1 MYALCFRRDLTGE
14 ASVRLVDMFKL
25 AYKALVDRKIRS
37 VLTVVGITV
46 GSAIILALIASS
58 SGLNAGITA
67 NIQKTGTNILNIRNS
82 GGFYSAGATNT
93 YLLSQTDVSYLES
106 LPNVVHVYPYYSF
119 GASVVSGG
127 SSLSASVIGI
137 DLSALP
143 ILYNGLTVAE
153 GSIPLTGDATSAAIG
168 WSIANPVS
176 GTPIGVHQMVE
187 MTVSGVGSRGSA
199 PFAVLA
205 SAILTQYGTA
215 LFSNIDDTVFISF
228 QAATYLAKSPYF
240 RGIFVVVDNTD
251 DVLNVDNTITAHYGS
266 NVRVIYPGQ
275 VLSSIQSITGQLT
288 VFLGSIGAVSLFVAT
303 VGIVNTMYVS
313 VMERT
318 REIGILKAIGY
329 RPSEIMGMFL
339 SEAALTGA
347 IGGVTGLMLGYALS
361 FLMGGELAGS
371 TFGGRIGGVA
381 VGNTGAVVP
390 IFSTELITFALT
402 FPVLLA
408 TVAGLYPAWRAARM
422 NAVAALKY
430 E

>member
-1 MYALCFRRDLTGE
+1 MQII
-14 ASVRLVDMFKL
+14 DMFKL
-25 AYKALVDRKIRS
+25 ASKALIDRKIRS
-37 VLTVVGITV
+37 VLTVLGITV

-67 NIQKTGTNILNIRNS
+67 NIQKTGANILTIRNA
-82 GGFYSAGATNT
+82 GGFFSAGSTNT
-93 YLLSQTDVSYLES
+93 YQLSQSDVTYLKS

-119 GASVVSGG
+119 GASILSGG
-127 SSLSASVIGI
+127 STLSASIIGI

-153 GSIPLTGDATSAAIG
+153 GAIPLAGDTTSAAVG

-176 GTPIGVHQMVE
+176 GTPIGLHQMVE
-187 MTVSGVGSRGSA
+187 MTVTGIKGAKSGISY
-199 PFAVLA
+199 AVLA

-228 QAATYLAKSPYF
+228 QAATYLSKTPYF
-240 RGIFVVVDNTD
+240 NGIYVVVDNTD
-251 DVLNVDNTITAHYGS
+251 DVATVQNTITTYYGS
-266 NVRVIYPGQ
+266 NARVISPGQ
-275 VLSSIQSITGQLT
+275 ILSSIQSITGQLT

-329 RPSEIMGMFL
+329 RPKQIMGMFL

-347 IGGVTGLMLGYALS
+347 VGGVTGLMLGYALS

-371 TFGGRIGGVA
+371 TFGGRFGGP
-381 VGNTGAVVP
+381 GGGGGAAAIVP
-390 IFSTELITFALT
+390 VFSTELIIFALV
-402 FPVLLA
+402 FPVILA
-408 TVAGLYPAWRAARM
+408 TAAGLYPAWRASRM

>member
-1 MYALCFRRDLTGE
+1 M
-14 ASVRLVDMFKL
+14 LVTDMFKL
-25 AYKALVDRKIRS
+25 AAKALLDRKIRS
-37 VLTVVGITV
+37 VLTILGITV

-58 SGLNAGITA
+58 SGLSAGITA
-67 NIQKTGTNILNIRNS
+67 NIQKTGANILTIRNS
-82 GGFYSAGATNT
+82 GGFFASGSSNT
-93 YLLSQTDVSYLES
+93 YQLSQTDLTYLKS
-106 LPNVVHVYPYYSF
+106 IPGVVQAYPYFSYSASIVN
-119 GASVVSGG
+119 GGASLEASVV
-127 SSLSASVIGI
+127 GI

-153 GSIPLTGDATSAAIG
+153 GTIPLSGDTTSAAIG

-176 GTPIGVHQMVE
+176 GTPIGLHQL
-187 MTVSGVGSRGSA
+187 VSMSLTGIKGAKSA
-199 PFAVLA
+199 VSYAVLA

-215 LFSNIDDTVFISF
+215 LFSNIDDTVYISF
-228 QAATYLAKSPYF
+228 QAATILSKTPYF
-240 RGIFVVVDNTD
+240 NGIYVVVDNTA
-251 DVLNVDNTITAHYGS
+251 DVANVQNTITTYYGS
-266 NVRVIYPGQ
+266 NVRVISPGQ
-275 VLSSIQSITGQLT
+275 ILSSIQGITGQLT

-329 RPSEIMGMFL
+329 RPKQIMGMFL

-347 IGGVTGLMLGYALS
+347 VGGVTGLILGYALS

-371 TFGGRIGGVA
+371 TISFGRGPGG
-381 VGNTGAVVP
+381 GGGAAIVP
-390 IFSTELITFALT
+390 VFSTELIIFALT

-408 TVAGLYPAWRAARM
+408 TVAGLYPAWRASRM
-422 NAVAALKY
+422 NPVVALKY

>member
-1 MYALCFRRDLTGE
+1 MK
-14 ASVRLVDMFKL
+14 LVDMFNL
-25 AYKALVDRKIRS
+25 ALRALIDRKIRS
-37 VLTVVGITV
+37 VLTVLGITV

-58 SGLNAGITA
+58 AGLNAGISA
-67 NIQKTGTNILNIRNS
+67 NIQKTGSNILNIRNS
-82 GGFYSAGATNT
+82 GGFFSAGATNP
-93 YLLSQTDVSYLES
+93 YLLSQVDVEYLES

-119 GASVVSGG
+119 GAAVVSGG
-127 SSLSASVIGI
+127 STLSASIIGI

-153 GSIPLTGDATSAAIG
+153 GSIPLTGDTTSAAVG

-199 PFAVLA
+199 TFSVLA
-205 SAILTQYGTA
+205 DAILSQYGTA
-215 LFSNIDDTVFISF
+215 LFSNIDDTVFVSF

-240 RGIFVVVDNTD
+240 RGIFVVVDNTA
-251 DVLNVDNTITAHYGS
+251 DVLNVDNTVVAHYGS

-275 VLSSIQSITGQLT
+275 VLASIQSITGQLT

-329 RPSEIMGMFL
+329 RPKEIMGMFL

-347 IGGVTGLMLGYALS
+347 IGGVTGLVLGYVLS

-371 TFGGRIGGVA
+371 TFGVRVGGVA
-381 VGNTGAVVP
+381 VGSTGGVVP
-390 IFSTELITFALT
+390 VFSTELIAFALT
-402 FPVLLA
+402 FPILLA

-422 NAVAALKY
+422 NAVVALKQ

>member
-1 MYALCFRRDLTGE
+1 MLFT
-14 ASVRLVDMFKL
+14 DMFRL
-25 AYKALVDRKIRS
+25 AYKALIDRKVRS
-37 VLTVVGITV
+37 VLTILGITV

-67 NIQKTGTNILNIRNS
+67 NIQKTGANILTIRNA
-82 GGFYSAGATNT
+82 GGFFSAGSTNT
-93 YLLSQTDVSYLES
+93 YQLSQTDVTYLKG
-106 LPNVVHVYPYYSF
+106 LPSVVHVYPYYSYS
-119 GASVVSGG
+119 ASIVSGG
-127 SSLSASVIGI
+127 STLSSSVIGI

-153 GSIPLTGDATSAAIG
+153 GTLPLSGDTTSAAVG

-176 GTPIGVHQMVE
+176 GTPIGLHQMVE
-187 MTVSGVGSRGSA
+187 MTVTGIKGAKSGVSY
-199 PFAVLA
+199 AVLA

-228 QAATYLAKSPYF
+228 QAASYLSKSPYF
-240 RGIFVVVDNTD
+240 SGIYVVVDNTN
-251 DVLNVDNTITAHYGS
+251 DVATVQNTITTYYGS
-266 NVRVIYPGQ
+266 NARVISPGQ
-275 VLSSIQSITGQLT
+275 ILSSIEGITGQLT
-288 VFLGSIGAVSLFVAT
+288 LFLGSIGAVSLFVAT

-329 RPSEIMGMFL
+329 RPKQIMGMFL

-371 TFGGRIGGVA
+371 TISFGRGGP
-381 VGNTGAVVP
+381 GGGGGGAAIVP
-390 IFSTELITFALT
+390 VFSTELIIFALV
-402 FPVLLA
+402 FPVILA
-408 TVAGLYPAWRAARM
+408 TAAGLYPAWRASRM
-422 NAVAALKY
+422 NAVTALKY

>member
-1 MYALCFRRDLTGE
+1 ML
-14 ASVRLVDMFKL
+14 LVDMFKL
-25 AYKALVDRKIRS
+25 AYKALVDRKVRS
-37 VLTVVGITV
+37 VLTVLGITV

-67 NIQKTGTNILNIRNS
+67 NIQKTGANILTIRNS
-82 GGFYSAGATNT
+82 GGFFSAGASNT
-93 YLLSQTDVSYLES
+93 YQLSQTDVNYLKG
-106 LPNVVHVYPYYSF
+106 LPSVVHVYPYYSYS
-119 GASVVSGG
+119 ASIVSGG
-127 SSLSASVIGI
+127 SILSASVIGI

-153 GSIPLTGDATSAAIG
+153 GTIPLTGDTTSAAVG
-168 WSIANPVS
+168 WSIANPIS

-187 MTVSGVGSRGSA
+187 MTVSGIKGAKSGVSY
-199 PFAVLA
+199 AVLA

-228 QAATYLAKSPYF
+228 QAATYLSKSPYF
-240 RGIFVVVDNTD
+240 TGIYVVVDNTN
-251 DVLNVDNTITAHYGS
+251 DVATVQNTITTYYGS
-266 NVRVIYPGQ
+266 NVRVISPGQ
-275 VLSSIQSITGQLT
+275 ILSSIQSITGSLT

-329 RPSEIMGMFL
+329 RPKQIMGMFL

-371 TFGGRIGGVA
+371 TFGGRFGGP
-381 VGNTGAVVP
+381 GGGASSATAIVP
-390 IFSTELITFALT
+390 VFSTELIIFALT
-402 FPVLLA
+402 FPILLA
-408 TVAGLYPAWRAARM
+408 TVAGLYPAWRASRM

>member
-1 MYALCFRRDLTGE
+1 MLI
-14 ASVRLVDMFKL
+14 VDMFKL

-37 VLTVVGITV
+37 VLTILGITV

-67 NIQKTGTNILNIRNS
+67 NIQKTGANILTIRNA
-82 GGFYSAGATNT
+82 GGFFSAGATNT
-93 YLLSQTDVSYLES
+93 YQLSQTDVNYLKS
-106 LPNVVHVYPYYSF
+106 LPSVVHVYPYYSY

-127 SSLSASVIGI
+127 STLSASVIGI

-153 GSIPLTGDATSAAIG
+153 GSIPLTGDTTSAAVG

-187 MTVSGVGSRGSA
+187 MTVTGIKGAKSGGLSY
-199 PFAVLA
+199 AVLA

-215 LFSNIDDTVFISF
+215 LFSNIDDTIFISF
-228 QAATYLAKSPYF
+228 QAATYLSKSPYF
-240 RGIFVVVDNTD
+240 TGIYVVVDNTN
-251 DVLNVDNTITAHYGS
+251 DVATVQNTITTYYGS
-266 NVRVIYPGQ
+266 NVRVISPGQ
-275 VLSSIQSITGQLT
+275 ILSSIESITGQLT

-329 RPSEIMGMFL
+329 RPKQIMGMFL

-371 TFGGRIGGVA
+371 SIGFRFGGGGGGGGA
-381 VGNTGAVVP
+381 AVVP
-390 IFSTELITFALT
+390 VFSTELIIFALT

-408 TVAGLYPAWRAARM
+408 TVAGLYPAWRASRM